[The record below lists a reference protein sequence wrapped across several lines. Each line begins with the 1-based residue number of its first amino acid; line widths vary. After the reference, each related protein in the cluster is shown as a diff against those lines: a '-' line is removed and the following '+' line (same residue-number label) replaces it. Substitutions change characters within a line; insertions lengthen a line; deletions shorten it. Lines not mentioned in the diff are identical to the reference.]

1 MSLILLQA
9 LPVGMLRLL
18 IRKWQIL
25 EKLLL
30 TWHDLF
36 SCCSFL
42 CRLKLGFLADIDQLQ
57 F

>member
-1 MSLILLQA
+1 MRLIVLQA
-9 LPVGMLRLL
+9 LPEGTLYLL
-18 IRKWQIL
+18 TKKWQIL

-30 TWHDLF
+30 AWHDLF

-42 CRLKLGFLADIDQLQ
+42 CHLKLDFLVDIGQLQ